1 MYGSGHPSI
10 SRSAI
15 SLKMLSSAIGIPY
28 RQIIQKGNCSSGSWK
43 QPITLVKSTA
53 RPHRYAVAILSFT
66 LGLPPSRRLSLV
78 SPPPLCKL
86 HLFRPLARASI
97 TCFSPLPVQASL
109 VSPPRLCKHHLFLP
123 LACAS
128 ITCFSTSP
136 VQASLV
142 SPPRP
147 CKHHLRS
154 GGSSNDLGGSSDT
167 LDEDW
172 SMHTQ
177 SQTHTRACIDTHTH
191 VHTCIDTRIRTH
203 MHTQSN
209 SHTHMHTCTLMH
221 TSVHTQSNVHTQTHR
236 THLIVHSYGCMVWPQ
251 PTKGWLRFNL

>member
-86 HLFRPLARASI
+86 HLFRPLARASF
-97 TCFSPLPVQASL
+97 TCFAPSHVQASL
-109 VSPPRLCKHHLFLP
+109 VSPPCLCKHHLFLP

-128 ITCFSTSP
+128 ITCFSPSP
-136 VQASLV
+136 VQAPLEV
-142 SPPRP
+142 RR
-147 CKHHLRS
+147 KF
-154 GGSSNDLGGSSDT
+154 
-167 LDEDW
+167 
-172 SMHTQ
+172 
-177 SQTHTRACIDTHTH
+177 
-191 VHTCIDTRIRTH
+191 
-203 MHTQSN
+203 
-209 SHTHMHTCTLMH
+209 
-221 TSVHTQSNVHTQTHR
+221 
-236 THLIVHSYGCMVWPQ
+236 
-251 PTKGWLRFNL
+251 K

>member
-1 MYGSGHPSI
+1 
-10 SRSAI
+10 
-15 SLKMLSSAIGIPY
+15 
-28 RQIIQKGNCSSGSWK
+28 
-43 QPITLVKSTA
+43 LVKSTA

-86 HLFRPLARASI
+86 
-97 TCFSPLPVQASL
+97 
-109 VSPPRLCKHHLFLP
+109 HLFLP

>member
-97 TCFSPLPVQASL
+97 TCFSPL
-109 VSPPRLCKHHLFLP
+109 
-123 LACAS
+123 
-128 ITCFSTSP
+128 P